1 MANDEWKPKILG
13 IVCNWCSYAGADL
26 AGTARI
32 QYPSDIRLIRLMCT
46 GRVEPLFI
54 LRAFLDG
61 ADGVIVSGCHFGDCH
76 YLAGNFKAAKRMF
89 YLKRVLKSLG
99 FDDRRVRM
107 TFVSA
112 SEGAKWAEVVKD
124 MVKTINELGPSP
136 LTKKVSMAEG
146 GQPSLGGADDDL
158 AVIAKA
164 SAGKKLETAP
174 VQKVAPVQKK

>member
-1 MANDEWKPKILG
+1 MTNEGVKTNEGYKPKILG

-26 AGTARI
+26 AGTARV
-32 QYPSDIRLIRLMCT
+32 QYPADIRLIRLMCT
-46 GRVEPLFI
+46 GRVDPLLI
-54 LRAFLDG
+54 AKAFMDG

-76 YLAGNFKAAKRMF
+76 YLEGNYKAAKRMF

-136 LTKKVSMAEG
+136 MHKAGTIDASGHPASG
-146 GQPSLGGADDDL
+146 IDDL
-158 AVIAKA
+158 AELEKI
-164 SAGKKLETAP
+164 SAAKKLEIAP
-174 VQKVAPVQKK
+174 IQKT

>member
-1 MANDEWKPKILG
+1 MANEKWQPKILG

-26 AGTARI
+26 AGTSRT
-32 QYPSDIRLIRLMCT
+32 QYPPDIRLIRLMCT
-46 GRVEPLFI
+46 GRVDTLLI
-54 LRAFLDG
+54 VKAFMDG

-76 YLAGNFKAAKRMF
+76 YIAGNFKAAKRMF

-136 LTKKVSMAEG
+136 LHNIADGAAGGAMASG
-146 GQPSLGGADDDL
+146 GQDDL
-158 AVIAKA
+158 AEIAKL
-164 SAGKKLETAP
+164 SSGKNMEAAP
-174 VQKVAPVQKK
+174 VIKSN